1 MIQVHSFFS
10 NRTLLSNPGSTQSI
24 GSHLL
29 IPGAWSG
36 SMECQCSKTQ
46 KEVTHFW
53 QTAFYLSSLVGL
65 MVIIPLPFI
74 FFLFVCVLISY
85 KAFTVGFHVIFLGM
99 SLVLFMP
106 LLIPFFVPHAPS
118 HLCYLTFLWSRN
130 FCFLTTKL
138 CYGMAFMRG
147 GAILWE
153 GVWCFA
159 EIGTWEDVWCL
170 KENKW
175 NPTNSERRLFSH
187 CYAMQS
193 FTRFHWSSLVFT
205 S

>member
-1 MIQVHSFFS
+1 MKV
-10 NRTLLSNPGSTQSI
+10 PGKDQIDFCHILWFKCIVSSAIGPYYQILEAPKSI

-147 GAILWE
+147 GLSCE
-153 GVWCFA
+153 RGC
-159 EIGTWEDVWCL
+159 DVLL
-170 KENKW
+170 K
-175 NPTNSERRLFSH
+175 
-187 CYAMQS
+187 
-193 FTRFHWSSLVFT
+193 
-205 S
+205 